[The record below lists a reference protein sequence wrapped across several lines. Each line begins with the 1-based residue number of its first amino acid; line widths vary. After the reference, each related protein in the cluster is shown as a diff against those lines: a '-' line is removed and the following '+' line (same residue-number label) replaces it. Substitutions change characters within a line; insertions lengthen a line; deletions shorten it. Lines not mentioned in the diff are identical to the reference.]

1 MSGADSLVSGVFSSA
16 FAQQIQQAA
25 AAAST
30 ITSSQSWHK
39 NSTVQQQTTPNLTQQ
54 DNQKPIVAF
63 GNGYVFTNAD
73 KQLFAHAVVQF
84 CAQDMHNYDV
94 VEVYKYLK
102 ILLKFSG

>member
-39 NSTVQQQTTPNLTQQ
+39 NSTVQQQTTPNLTQ

-94 VEVYKYLK
+94 VEVFKYLK
-102 ILLKFSG
+102 KLLKFSG